1 VSVIDTLLVNGE
13 HFTDNRGI
21 PIRISGERELI
32 QRALLRL
39 TIQKGS
45 FTQDPALGSELY
57 KLRDIR
63 GGNLERAA
71 MSYVQE
77 ALLNMPEVI
86 VTDVK
91 VGRQTADVILLGVSL
106 EIYENQYQL
115 EVDIT

>member
-1 VSVIDTLLVNGE
+1 
-13 HFTDNRGI
+13 
-21 PIRISGERELI
+21 
-32 QRALLRL
+32 
-39 TIQKGS
+39 
-45 FTQDPALGSELY
+45 
-57 KLRDIR
+57 
-63 GGNLERAA
+63 